1 MFVKDLKELINPVCN
16 ATIQAGKLIKKFYKS
31 NDNISLK
38 VDKSPITKADIES
51 NLLIKKSLIKIN
63 KKIPILSEEELVE
76 WSIRKNWHTYW
87 LVDPLDGTKEFIK
100 QNDEFTVNIAL
111 IENNRPVLGVIYAPI
126 FQVLYFAYKKGG
138 SYKLNIDD
146 NRIINNYFDNGIK
159 IQASTKKKKNFVK
172 VICSRS
178 HPNEEFY
185 KWIKEKVK
193 KYELI
198 RMGSSLKF
206 CKIAE
211 GIADLYPRFKPTSEW
226 DIAAGHIIL
235 TEADGKIETINKK
248 EMLYNLKEN
257 VINPH
262 FIASSKLEL

>member
-1 MFVKDLKELINPVCN
+1 MI
-16 ATIQAGKLIKKFYKS
+16 IK
-31 NDNISLK
+31 
-38 VDKSPITKADIES
+38 
-51 NLLIKKSLIKIN
+51 LLI
-63 KKIPILSEEELVE
+63 
-76 WSIRKNWHTYW
+76 
-87 LVDPLDGTKEFIK
+87 
-100 QNDEFTVNIAL
+100 
-111 IENNRPVLGVIYAPI
+111 
-126 FQVLYFAYKKGG
+126 
-138 SYKLNIDD
+138 
-146 NRIINNYFDNGIK
+146 IIFDNCIK

-172 VICSRS
+172 VVCSRS

-235 TEADGKIETINKK
+235 TEADGKLETINKK

-262 FIASSKLEL
+262 FTASSKLEL